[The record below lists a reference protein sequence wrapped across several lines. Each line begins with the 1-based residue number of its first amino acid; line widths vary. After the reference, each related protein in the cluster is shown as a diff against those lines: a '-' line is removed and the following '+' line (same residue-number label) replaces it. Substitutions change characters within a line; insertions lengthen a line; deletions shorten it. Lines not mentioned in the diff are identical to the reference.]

1 MGNLESN
8 TPLVV
13 DLDGT
18 LTATD
23 TLGESVLILLKRQPW
38 RLVQLPFWLLAG
50 RANFKEKVSALVEL
64 DVSGLPWRSDFV
76 AWLVDQREGGRR
88 IVLATAANS
97 RVAGAVS
104 RHLSLFDD
112 VLASSASNDLKGTRK
127 LTAIQALVGN
137 SFAYAGDSKADLP
150 IWRAAESAVLV
161 GASPRVSAQVQ
172 AMTRVEAVFPS
183 SSPELRTWL
192 KALRVHQWLKNL
204 LLFVPLFTAF
214 EGVHWGDWLLM
225 VVAFGA
231 FSLAASATYVLNDL
245 WDLES
250 DRRHPRKRLRP
261 FASGE
266 LSLTSG
272 IIAAAL
278 CLVLA
283 LALASLVSAGFSAM
297 LIGYVVLTTLYSLFL
312 KTYVLMDVL
321 VLAMLYTY
329 RVIAGSIAVAIE
341 VTPWLFA
348 FSVFTFFSLAL
359 VKRCAELVLLESVG
373 RAASHGRDYRTGDLV
388 VLWPLGIAASLC
400 AVVVFG
406 LYVATPATEARYANV
421 QWLWLFAPALL
432 YWFARLWIKTV
443 RGEMHDDPIVFAV
456 RDRGS
461 RVVIVGMVLLVVLA
475 HWRS

>member
-1 MGNLESN
+1 MGKPEPN

-18 LTATD
+18 LTFTD
-23 TLGESVLILLKRQPW
+23 TLVESVLILLRRQPW
-38 RLVQLPFWLLAG
+38 RLLQLPFWLLAG
-50 RANFKEKVSALVEL
+50 RAHFKEKVSALVEL

-88 IVLATAANS
+88 IVLATAANG

-104 RHLSLFDD
+104 QHLSLFDD
-112 VLASSASNDLKGTRK
+112 VLASSATNNLKGARK
-127 LTAIQALVGN
+127 LKAIQALVGN
-137 SFAYAGDSKADLP
+137 CFAYAGDSTADVP

-161 GASPRVSAQVQ
+161 GTSPRLSAQVQ

-183 SSPELRTWL
+183 TSSDLRTWL

-214 EGVHWGDWLLM
+214 EGVQWGDWLLM
-225 VVAFGA
+225 VMAFGA

-278 CLVLA
+278 CLALGLA
-283 LALASLVSAGFSAM
+283 LSALVSAGFTAM
-297 LIGYVVLTTLYSLFL
+297 LVGYVVLTTLYSLVF
-312 KTYVLMDVL
+312 KTYVVMDVL

-359 VKRCAELVLLESVG
+359 VKRCAELVLLESAG
-373 RAASHGRDYRTGDLV
+373 RTESHGRDYRTGDLV

-421 QWLWLFAPALL
+421 EWLWLLAPALL

-456 RDRGS
+456 RDRAS
-461 RVVIVGMVLLVVLA
+461 RLVVAGMVLLVALA

>member
-1 MGNLESN
+1 MGKLEPN

-23 TLGESVLILLKRQPW
+23 TLVESVLILLKRQPW
-38 RLVQLPFWLLAG
+38 RLLQLAFWLLAG
-50 RANFKEKVSALVEL
+50 RAQFKEKVSALVEL

-76 AWLVDQREGGRR
+76 AWLVDHREGGRR
-88 IVLATAANS
+88 IVLATAANG

-104 RHLSLFDD
+104 QHLSLFDD
-112 VLASSASNDLKGTRK
+112 VLASSATNNLKGARK
-127 LTAIQALVGN
+127 LKAIQALVGN
-137 SFAYAGDSKADLP
+137 CFAYAGDSTADVP

-161 GASPRVSAQVQ
+161 GTSPRLSAQVQ

-183 SSPELRTWL
+183 TSSALRTWL

-214 EGVHWGDWLLM
+214 EGVQWGDWLLM
-225 VVAFGA
+225 VMAFGA

-278 CLVLA
+278 CLALGLA
-283 LALASLVSAGFSAM
+283 LSALVSAGFTAM
-297 LIGYVVLTTLYSLFL
+297 LVGYVVLTTLYSLVF
-312 KTYVLMDVL
+312 KTYVVMDVL

-359 VKRCAELVLLESVG
+359 VKRCAELVLLESAG
-373 RAASHGRDYRTGDLV
+373 RTESHGRDYRTGDLV
-388 VLWPLGIAASLC
+388 VLWPLGIATSLC

-421 QWLWLFAPALL
+421 EWLWLLAPALL

-456 RDRGS
+456 RDRAS
-461 RVVIVGMVLLVVLA
+461 RLVVAGMVLLVALA

>member
-1 MGNLESN
+1 MDSLKAT

-18 LTATD
+18 LTSTD
-23 TLGESVLILLKRQPW
+23 TLVESVLVLLKRQPW
-38 RLVQLPFWLLAG
+38 RLLQMAFWLLAG
-50 RANFKEKVSALVEL
+50 RAYFKDKVSSLVEL

-76 AWLVDQREGGRR
+76 DWLLAQRAAGRR
-88 IVLATAANS
+88 LVLATAAHHQI
-97 RVAGAVS
+97 ADAVS
-104 RHLSLFDD
+104 RHWTLFDD
-112 VLASSASNDLKGTRK
+112 VLASSTTNNLKGSRK
-127 LTAIQALVGN
+127 LTAIQALLGN
-137 SFAYAGDSKADLP
+137 RFAYAGDSTADLP
-150 IWRAAESAVLV
+150 IWQAAETAVLV
-161 GASPRVSAQVQ
+161 GASPRLTAQVQ
-172 AMTRVEAVFPS
+172 SITRVEAAFPS
-183 SSPELRTWL
+183 DPTGLRTWL

-214 EGVHWGDWLLM
+214 EGVQWVDWMLV

-261 FASGE
+261 FASGA
-266 LSLTSG
+266 LSLSSG
-272 IIAAAL
+272 IAVAL
-278 CLVLA
+278 VCLAVAFA
-283 LALASLVSAGFSAM
+283 LSALVSQGFSAM
-297 LIGYVVLTTLYSLFL
+297 LLGYVVLTTLYSLVF

-321 VLAMLYTY
+321 MLAMLYTY

-359 VKRCAELVLLESVG
+359 VKRCAELVLLESAG
-373 RAASHGRDYRTGDLV
+373 RTASHGRDYRTEDLV

-421 QWLWLFAPALL
+421 QWLWLVAPALL
-432 YWFARLWIKTV
+432 YWFSRLWIKTV

-461 RVVIVGMVLLVVLA
+461 RVVVVGMVLLVALA
-475 HWRS
+475 HWRV